1 MKKMNFASITAG
13 LDTLK
18 DVMQQNAEI
27 AQDKLIDVSF
37 IDFAPQ
43 NTFAA
48 DDTDESIR
56 ELADSI
62 ELLGLLEPLVV
73 VRDNDRY
80 TLIAGERR
88 YRAITQCLHWS
99 TVPCRVFD
107 GEALSRNRK
116 QLMLHEANGQ
126 RDLSAGRQLQIF
138 EEYNALLEEMM
149 QNGEYT
155 GAKLGLIAKK
165 MQISDRQVRKYKRI
179 AEQLTQQ
186 EKEMLAA
193 GELTVNEASRLA
205 VARSKKAEL
214 GSDSQKQPE
223 VQPEPSS
230 GSGEL
235 PEAEPEPSS
244 GSEELPEAEPEP
256 GSGSGE
262 LPETKPEPSS
272 GSGEPPEAQSEP
284 SSGFGELPEAQP
296 EPSSVS
302 GELPEAQPEPSSGF
316 GEPPEAQPEPS
327 SGSIEEVERFKTPEA
342 RKALLEE
349 IILSAYIW
357 TPEKLYA
364 DYVQQ
369 MPTTKEAIAEI
380 IKPRYN
386 FRSCSITLR
395 DLEGECT
402 LNASKMIVEIDNPRT
417 TVIYSYTEVDAMIR
431 ELYRAHEREARK

>member
-27 AQDKLIDVSF
+27 AQDKLIDVSS

-155 GAKLGLIAKK
+155 GTKLGLIAKK

-205 VARSKKAEL
+205 VVRSKKSEPSSVSGEL
-214 GSDSQKQPE
+214 PE
-223 VQPEPSS
+223 AQPEPSS
-230 GSGEL
+230 GSGEQ
-235 PEAEPEPSS
+235 
-244 GSEELPEAEPEP
+244 
-256 GSGSGE
+256 
-262 LPETKPEPSS
+262 
-272 GSGEPPEAQSEP
+272 PEAQSEP

-296 EPSSVS
+296 EPSSGS
-302 GELPEAQPEPSSGF
+302 E
-316 GEPPEAQPEPS
+316 EPPEAEPEPS

-386 FRSCSITLR
+386 FRSCSITLS

-402 LNASKMIVEIDNPRT
+402 LNTSKMIVEIDNPRT

>member
-88 YRAITQCLHWS
+88 YRAITECLHWS

-205 VARSKKAEL
+205 VARSKK
-214 GSDSQKQPE
+214 S
-223 VQPEPSS
+223 EPSS
-230 GSGEL
+230 GSGEQ
-235 PEAEPEPSS
+235 PEAQPEPSS
-244 GSEELPEAEPEP
+244 GSEE
-256 GSGSGE
+256 
-262 LPETKPEPSS
+262 
-272 GSGEPPEAQSEP
+272 PPEAQPEP

-302 GELPEAQPEPSSGF
+302 GELPEAQPEPSSGSE
-316 GEPPEAQPEPS
+316 EPPEAEPEPS

-386 FRSCSITLR
+386 FRSCSITLS

-402 LNASKMIVEIDNPRT
+402 LNTSKMIVEIDNPRT

>member
-155 GAKLGLIAKK
+155 GTKLGLIAKK

-205 VARSKKAEL
+205 VARSKKAE
-214 GSDSQKQPE
+214 
-223 VQPEPSS
+223 PSS
-230 GSGEL
+230 GSGEQ
-235 PEAEPEPSS
+235 
-244 GSEELPEAEPEP
+244 
-256 GSGSGE
+256 
-262 LPETKPEPSS
+262 
-272 GSGEPPEAQSEP
+272 PEAQSEP

-302 GELPEAQPEPSSGF
+302 GELPEAQPEPSSGSE
-316 GEPPEAQPEPS
+316 EPPEAEPEPS
-327 SGSIEEVERFKTPEA
+327 SGSIAEVERFKTPEA

-386 FRSCSITLR
+386 FRSCSITLS

-402 LNASKMIVEIDNPRT
+402 LNTSKMIVEIDNPRT

>member
-155 GAKLGLIAKK
+155 GTKLGLIAKK

-205 VARSKKAEL
+205 VARSKKAE
-214 GSDSQKQPE
+214 
-223 VQPEPSS
+223 
-230 GSGEL
+230 
-235 PEAEPEPSS
+235 
-244 GSEELPEAEPEP
+244 
-256 GSGSGE
+256 
-262 LPETKPEPSS
+262 
-272 GSGEPPEAQSEP
+272 
-284 SSGFGELPEAQP
+284 
-296 EPSSVS
+296 PSSVS
-302 GELPEAQPEPSSGF
+302 GELPEAQPEPSSGSE
-316 GEPPEAQPEPS
+316 EPPEAQPEPS

-386 FRSCSITLR
+386 FRSCSITLS

-402 LNASKMIVEIDNPRT
+402 LNTSKMIVEIDNPRT

>member
-155 GAKLGLIAKK
+155 GTKLGLIAKK

-205 VARSKKAEL
+205 VARSKKAE
-214 GSDSQKQPE
+214 
-223 VQPEPSS
+223 PSS
-230 GSGEL
+230 GSGEQ
-235 PEAEPEPSS
+235 
-244 GSEELPEAEPEP
+244 
-256 GSGSGE
+256 
-262 LPETKPEPSS
+262 
-272 GSGEPPEAQSEP
+272 PEAQSEP

-302 GELPEAQPEPSSGF
+302 GEPPEAQPEPSSGSE
-316 GEPPEAQPEPS
+316 EPPEAEPEPS

-386 FRSCSITLR
+386 FRSCSITLS

-402 LNASKMIVEIDNPRT
+402 LNTSKMIVEIDNPRT

>member
-155 GAKLGLIAKK
+155 GTKLGLIAKK

-205 VARSKKAEL
+205 VARSKKSGTEFRFWGTAGGTIGTEFRFRGAAGGTTGTEFRFRGAG
-214 GSDSQKQPE
+214 GSTTGTEFRFRGAAGGRTGTEFRFYRRSGA
-223 VQPEPSS
+223 VQDA
-230 GSGEL
+230 GS
-235 PEAEPEPSS
+235 
-244 GSEELPEAEPEP
+244 
-256 GSGSGE
+256 
-262 LPETKPEPSS
+262 T
-272 GSGEPPEAQSEP
+272 
-284 SSGFGELPEAQP
+284 
-296 EPSSVS
+296 
-302 GELPEAQPEPSSGF
+302 
-316 GEPPEAQPEPS
+316 
-327 SGSIEEVERFKTPEA
+327 
-342 RKALLEE
+342 
-349 IILSAYIW
+349 
-357 TPEKLYA
+357 
-364 DYVQQ
+364 
-369 MPTTKEAIAEI
+369 
-380 IKPRYN
+380 
-386 FRSCSITLR
+386 
-395 DLEGECT
+395 
-402 LNASKMIVEIDNPRT
+402 
-417 TVIYSYTEVDAMIR
+417 
-431 ELYRAHEREARK
+431 

>member
-155 GAKLGLIAKK
+155 GTKLGLIAKK

-205 VARSKKAEL
+205 VARSKKAE
-214 GSDSQKQPE
+214 
-223 VQPEPSS
+223 PSS
-230 GSGEL
+230 GSGEQ
-235 PEAEPEPSS
+235 
-244 GSEELPEAEPEP
+244 
-256 GSGSGE
+256 
-262 LPETKPEPSS
+262 
-272 GSGEPPEAQSEP
+272 PEAQPEP

-302 GELPEAQPEPSSGF
+302 GELPEAQPEPSSGSE
-316 GEPPEAQPEPS
+316 EPPEAQPEPS

-386 FRSCSITLR
+386 FRSCSITLS

-402 LNASKMIVEIDNPRT
+402 LNTSKMIVEIDNPRT

>member
-155 GAKLGLIAKK
+155 GTKLGLIAKK

-205 VARSKKAEL
+205 VARSKKAE
-214 GSDSQKQPE
+214 
-223 VQPEPSS
+223 
-230 GSGEL
+230 
-235 PEAEPEPSS
+235 
-244 GSEELPEAEPEP
+244 
-256 GSGSGE
+256 
-262 LPETKPEPSS
+262 
-272 GSGEPPEAQSEP
+272 P
-284 SSGFGELPEAQP
+284 SSGFGEQL
-296 EPSSVS
+296 
-302 GELPEAQPEPSSGF
+302 
-316 GEPPEAQPEPS
+316 EAQPEPS

-386 FRSCSITLR
+386 FRSCSITLS

-402 LNASKMIVEIDNPRT
+402 LNTSKMIVEIDNPRT

>member
-88 YRAITQCLHWS
+88 YRAITECLHWS

-205 VARSKKAEL
+205 VARSKKAE
-214 GSDSQKQPE
+214 
-223 VQPEPSS
+223 
-230 GSGEL
+230 
-235 PEAEPEPSS
+235 
-244 GSEELPEAEPEP
+244 
-256 GSGSGE
+256 
-262 LPETKPEPSS
+262 
-272 GSGEPPEAQSEP
+272 P
-284 SSGFGELPEAQP
+284 SSGFGEQPEAQS

-302 GELPEAQPEPSSGF
+302 GELPEAQPEPSSGS
-316 GEPPEAQPEPS
+316 GEQPEAQPEPSSGSEEPPEAQPEPS

-402 LNASKMIVEIDNPRT
+402 LNTSKMIVEIDNPRT

>member
-155 GAKLGLIAKK
+155 GTKLGLIAKK

-205 VARSKKAEL
+205 VARSKKAE
-214 GSDSQKQPE
+214 
-223 VQPEPSS
+223 PSS
-230 GSGEL
+230 GSGEQ
-235 PEAEPEPSS
+235 
-244 GSEELPEAEPEP
+244 
-256 GSGSGE
+256 
-262 LPETKPEPSS
+262 
-272 GSGEPPEAQSEP
+272 PEAQSEP

-302 GELPEAQPEPSSGF
+302 GELPEAQPEPSSGSE
-316 GEPPEAQPEPS
+316 EPPEAEPEPS

-357 TPEKLYA
+357 TPEKLYT

-386 FRSCSITLR
+386 FRSCSITLS

-402 LNASKMIVEIDNPRT
+402 LNTSKMIVEIDNPRT

>member
-88 YRAITQCLHWS
+88 YRAITECLHWS

-155 GAKLGLIAKK
+155 GTKLGLIAKK

-193 GELTVNEASRLA
+193 DELTVNEASRLA
-205 VARSKKAEL
+205 VARSKKAE
-214 GSDSQKQPE
+214 
-223 VQPEPSS
+223 PSS
-230 GSGEL
+230 GSGEQ
-235 PEAEPEPSS
+235 
-244 GSEELPEAEPEP
+244 
-256 GSGSGE
+256 
-262 LPETKPEPSS
+262 
-272 GSGEPPEAQSEP
+272 PEAQSEP

-302 GELPEAQPEPSSGF
+302 GELPEAQPEPSSGSE
-316 GEPPEAQPEPS
+316 EPPEAQPEPS

-402 LNASKMIVEIDNPRT
+402 LNTSKMIVEIDNPRT

>member
-205 VARSKKAEL
+205 VARSKKAE
-214 GSDSQKQPE
+214 
-223 VQPEPSS
+223 PSS
-230 GSGEL
+230 VSGEL

-244 GSEELPEAEPEP
+244 V
-256 GSGSGE
+256 SGE
-262 LPETKPEPSS
+262 L
-272 GSGEPPEAQSEP
+272 PEAQSEP

-296 EPSSVS
+296 ELGS
-302 GELPEAQPEPSSGF
+302 GSE
-316 GEPPEAQPEPS
+316 EPPEAQPEPS

-402 LNASKMIVEIDNPRT
+402 LNTSKMIVEIDNPRT

>member
-205 VARSKKAEL
+205 VARSKKAE
-214 GSDSQKQPE
+214 
-223 VQPEPSS
+223 PSS
-230 GSGEL
+230 GFGEQ
-235 PEAEPEPSS
+235 
-244 GSEELPEAEPEP
+244 
-256 GSGSGE
+256 
-262 LPETKPEPSS
+262 
-272 GSGEPPEAQSEP
+272 PEAQSEP

-302 GELPEAQPEPSSGF
+302 GELPEAQPEPSSGSE
-316 GEPPEAQPEPS
+316 EPPEAEPEPS

-386 FRSCSITLR
+386 FRSCSITLS

-402 LNASKMIVEIDNPRT
+402 LNTSKMIVEIDNPRT

>member
-88 YRAITQCLHWS
+88 YKAITQCLHWS

-155 GAKLGLIAKK
+155 GTKLGLIAKK

-205 VARSKKAEL
+205 VARSKKAE
-214 GSDSQKQPE
+214 
-223 VQPEPSS
+223 PSS
-230 GSGEL
+230 GSGEQ
-235 PEAEPEPSS
+235 
-244 GSEELPEAEPEP
+244 
-256 GSGSGE
+256 
-262 LPETKPEPSS
+262 
-272 GSGEPPEAQSEP
+272 PEAQSEP

-302 GELPEAQPEPSSGF
+302 GELPEAQPEPSSGSE
-316 GEPPEAQPEPS
+316 EPPEAEPEPS

-402 LNASKMIVEIDNPRT
+402 LNTSKMIVEIDNPRT

>member
-155 GAKLGLIAKK
+155 GTKLGLIAKK

-205 VARSKKAEL
+205 VARSKKAE
-214 GSDSQKQPE
+214 
-223 VQPEPSS
+223 PSS
-230 GSGEL
+230 VSGEL

-244 GSEELPEAEPEP
+244 V
-256 GSGSGE
+256 SGE
-262 LPETKPEPSS
+262 L
-272 GSGEPPEAQSEP
+272 PEAQSEP
-284 SSGFGELPEAQP
+284 SSGFGELPGAQP
-296 EPSSVS
+296 ELGS
-302 GELPEAQPEPSSGF
+302 GSE
-316 GEPPEAQPEPS
+316 EPPEAEPEPS

-386 FRSCSITLR
+386 FRSCSITLS

-402 LNASKMIVEIDNPRT
+402 LNTSKMIVEIDNPRT

>member
-1 MKKMNFASITAG
+1 MNCFGGLRNEKMNFASITAG

-155 GAKLGLIAKK
+155 GTKLGLIAKK

-205 VARSKKAEL
+205 VARSKKAE
-214 GSDSQKQPE
+214 
-223 VQPEPSS
+223 PSS
-230 GSGEL
+230 GSGEQ
-235 PEAEPEPSS
+235 
-244 GSEELPEAEPEP
+244 
-256 GSGSGE
+256 
-262 LPETKPEPSS
+262 
-272 GSGEPPEAQSEP
+272 PEAQSEP

-302 GELPEAQPEPSSGF
+302 GELPEAQPEPSSGSE
-316 GEPPEAQPEPS
+316 EPPEAQPEPS

-386 FRSCSITLR
+386 FRSCSITLS

-402 LNASKMIVEIDNPRT
+402 LNTSKMIVEIDNPRT

>member
-88 YRAITQCLHWS
+88 YRAITECLHWS

-155 GAKLGLIAKK
+155 GTKLGLIAKK

-193 GELTVNEASRLA
+193 GELTVNEASRRA
-205 VARSKKAEL
+205 YSK
-214 GSDSQKQPE
+214 
-223 VQPEPSS
+223 
-230 GSGEL
+230 
-235 PEAEPEPSS
+235 
-244 GSEELPEAEPEP
+244 
-256 GSGSGE
+256 
-262 LPETKPEPSS
+262 
-272 GSGEPPEAQSEP
+272 
-284 SSGFGELPEAQP
+284 
-296 EPSSVS
+296 
-302 GELPEAQPEPSSGF
+302 
-316 GEPPEAQPEPS
+316 
-327 SGSIEEVERFKTPEA
+327 
-342 RKALLEE
+342 
-349 IILSAYIW
+349 
-357 TPEKLYA
+357 
-364 DYVQQ
+364 
-369 MPTTKEAIAEI
+369 
-380 IKPRYN
+380 
-386 FRSCSITLR
+386 
-395 DLEGECT
+395 
-402 LNASKMIVEIDNPRT
+402 
-417 TVIYSYTEVDAMIR
+417 
-431 ELYRAHEREARK
+431 

>member
-73 VRDNDRY
+73 VRDDDRY

-88 YRAITQCLHWS
+88 YRAITQCLHWG

-165 MQISDRQVRKYKRI
+165 IQTHRGTAY
-179 AEQLTQQ
+179 
-186 EKEMLAA
+186 AA
-193 GELTVNEASRLA
+193 GKRDACCRRA
-205 VARSKKAEL
+205 YSK
-214 GSDSQKQPE
+214 
-223 VQPEPSS
+223 
-230 GSGEL
+230 
-235 PEAEPEPSS
+235 
-244 GSEELPEAEPEP
+244 
-256 GSGSGE
+256 
-262 LPETKPEPSS
+262 
-272 GSGEPPEAQSEP
+272 
-284 SSGFGELPEAQP
+284 
-296 EPSSVS
+296 
-302 GELPEAQPEPSSGF
+302 
-316 GEPPEAQPEPS
+316 
-327 SGSIEEVERFKTPEA
+327 
-342 RKALLEE
+342 
-349 IILSAYIW
+349 
-357 TPEKLYA
+357 
-364 DYVQQ
+364 
-369 MPTTKEAIAEI
+369 
-380 IKPRYN
+380 
-386 FRSCSITLR
+386 
-395 DLEGECT
+395 
-402 LNASKMIVEIDNPRT
+402 
-417 TVIYSYTEVDAMIR
+417 
-431 ELYRAHEREARK
+431 

>member
-88 YRAITQCLHWS
+88 YRAITECLHWS

-155 GAKLGLIAKK
+155 GTKLGLIAKK

-205 VARSKKAEL
+205 VARSKKAE
-214 GSDSQKQPE
+214 
-223 VQPEPSS
+223 
-230 GSGEL
+230 
-235 PEAEPEPSS
+235 
-244 GSEELPEAEPEP
+244 
-256 GSGSGE
+256 
-262 LPETKPEPSS
+262 
-272 GSGEPPEAQSEP
+272 P
-284 SSGFGELPEAQP
+284 SSGFGEQPEAQS

-302 GELPEAQPEPSSGF
+302 GELPEAQPEPSSGS
-316 GEPPEAQPEPS
+316 GEQPEAQPEPSSGSEEPPEAQPEPS

-386 FRSCSITLR
+386 FRSCSITLS

-402 LNASKMIVEIDNPRT
+402 LNTSKMIVEIDNPRT

>member
-155 GAKLGLIAKK
+155 GTKLGLIAKK

-205 VARSKKAEL
+205 VARSKKAE
-214 GSDSQKQPE
+214 
-223 VQPEPSS
+223 PSS
-230 GSGEL
+230 GSGEQ
-235 PEAEPEPSS
+235 
-244 GSEELPEAEPEP
+244 
-256 GSGSGE
+256 
-262 LPETKPEPSS
+262 
-272 GSGEPPEAQSEP
+272 PEAQSEP

-302 GELPEAQPEPSSGF
+302 GELPEAQPEPSSGS
-316 GEPPEAQPEPS
+316 GEQPEAQPEPS

-402 LNASKMIVEIDNPRT
+402 LNTSKMIVEIDNPRT

>member
-88 YRAITQCLHWS
+88 YRAITECLHWS

-155 GAKLGLIAKK
+155 GTKLGLIAKK

-205 VARSKKAEL
+205 VARSKK
-214 GSDSQKQPE
+214 S
-223 VQPEPSS
+223 EPSS
-230 GSGEL
+230 VSGEL
-235 PEAEPEPSS
+235 PEAQ
-244 GSEELPEAEPEP
+244 
-256 GSGSGE
+256 
-262 LPETKPEPSS
+262 PEPSS

-302 GELPEAQPEPSSGF
+302 GELPEAQPEPSSGS

>member
-1 MKKMNFASITAG
+1 MKKMDFASITAG

-155 GAKLGLIAKK
+155 GTKLGLIAKK

-205 VARSKKAEL
+205 VARSKKAE
-214 GSDSQKQPE
+214 
-223 VQPEPSS
+223 PSS
-230 GSGEL
+230 GFGEQ
-235 PEAEPEPSS
+235 
-244 GSEELPEAEPEP
+244 
-256 GSGSGE
+256 
-262 LPETKPEPSS
+262 
-272 GSGEPPEAQSEP
+272 PEAQSEP

-302 GELPEAQPEPSSGF
+302 GELPEAQPEPSSGSE
-316 GEPPEAQPEPS
+316 EPPEAEPEPS

-386 FRSCSITLR
+386 FRSCSITLS

-402 LNASKMIVEIDNPRT
+402 LNTSKMIVEIDNPRT

>member
-1 MKKMNFASITAG
+1 
-13 LDTLK
+13 
-18 DVMQQNAEI
+18 
-27 AQDKLIDVSF
+27 
-37 IDFAPQ
+37 
-43 NTFAA
+43 
-48 DDTDESIR
+48 
-56 ELADSI
+56 
-62 ELLGLLEPLVV
+62 
-73 VRDNDRY
+73 
-80 TLIAGERR
+80 
-88 YRAITQCLHWS
+88 
-99 TVPCRVFD
+99 
-107 GEALSRNRK
+107 
-116 QLMLHEANGQ
+116 MLHEANGQ

-155 GAKLGLIAKK
+155 GTKLGLIAKK

-205 VARSKKAEL
+205 VARSKKAE
-214 GSDSQKQPE
+214 
-223 VQPEPSS
+223 PSS
-230 GSGEL
+230 VS
-235 PEAEPEPSS
+235 
-244 GSEELPEAEPEP
+244 
-256 GSGSGE
+256 
-262 LPETKPEPSS
+262 
-272 GSGEPPEAQSEP
+272 
-284 SSGFGELPEAQP
+284 GELPEAQP

-302 GELPEAQPEPSSGF
+302 GELPEAQPEPSSGS
-316 GEPPEAQPEPS
+316 GELPEAQPEPSSGSEEPPEAQPEPS

-386 FRSCSITLR
+386 FRSCSITLS

-402 LNASKMIVEIDNPRT
+402 LNTSKMIVEIDNPRT

>member
-37 IDFAPQ
+37 IDFASQ

-73 VRDNDRY
+73 VRDDDRY

-88 YRAITQCLHWS
+88 YKAITQCLHWS

-149 QNGEYT
+149 QNGDYT

-179 AEQLTQQ
+179 AEQLTRQ

-193 GELTVNEASRLA
+193 GELTVTEASQIA
-205 VARSKKAEL
+205 VARSKKSEL
-214 GSDSQKQPE
+214 
-223 VQPEPSS
+223 SS
-230 GSGEL
+230 GSVER
-235 PEAEPEPSS
+235 PEV
-244 GSEELPEAEPEP
+244 
-256 GSGSGE
+256 
-262 LPETKPEPSS
+262 KPEPSS
-272 GSGEPPEAQSEP
+272 GSAERPE
-284 SSGFGELPEAQP
+284 
-296 EPSSVS
+296 VK
-302 GELPEAQPEPSSGF
+302 PEPSSGLA
-316 GEPPEAQPEPS
+316 EQPEVKPEPS
-327 SGSIEEVERFKTPEA
+327 SGSAELPEVKPEPSSGSAEQPEVKPEPSSGSTERQEIKPELSSGYKEEAERFKTPEA
-342 RKALLEE
+342 RKVLLEE
-349 IILSAYIW
+349 LILFGCIW
-357 TPEKLYA
+357 EPEKLHA

-380 IKPRYN
+380 LKPRYN
-386 FRSCSITLR
+386 FRSCSISLNG
-395 DLEGECT
+395 LEGQCT
-402 LNASKMIVEIDNPRT
+402 LNASKLIVEIDNPRT

-431 ELYRAHEREARK
+431 ELYRGGKLEVRR

>member
-155 GAKLGLIAKK
+155 GTKLGLIAKK

-205 VARSKKAEL
+205 VARSKKAE
-214 GSDSQKQPE
+214 
-223 VQPEPSS
+223 PSS
-230 GSGEL
+230 GSGEQ
-235 PEAEPEPSS
+235 
-244 GSEELPEAEPEP
+244 
-256 GSGSGE
+256 
-262 LPETKPEPSS
+262 
-272 GSGEPPEAQSEP
+272 PEAQSEP

-302 GELPEAQPEPSSGF
+302 GELPEAQPEPSSGSE
-316 GEPPEAQPEPS
+316 EPPEAEPEPS

-402 LNASKMIVEIDNPRT
+402 LNVSKMIVEINNPRT

>member
-1 MKKMNFASITAG
+1 MKKLNLGNITAG

-18 DVMQQNAEI
+18 DLMQQNMEIGRAE
-27 AQDKLIDVSF
+27 LIDVDL
-37 IDFAPQ
+37 IDFASK

-48 DDTDESIR
+48 NDTDESVR

-62 ELLGLLEPLVV
+62 ELVGLLTPLSVIQ
-73 VRDNDRY
+73 DGDRY
-80 TLIAGERR
+80 TLFAGERR
-88 YRAITQCLHWS
+88 YKAITQCLHWS
-99 TVPCRVFD
+99 KAPCHVFD
-107 GEALSRNRK
+107 GESSSSNRR
-116 QLMLHEANGQ
+116 QFMLHEANGQ
-126 RDLSAGRQLQIF
+126 RDLNAGLQLQIF
-138 EEYNALLEEMM
+138 EEYYELLKDMEEK
-149 QNGEYT
+149 GEYT

-165 MQISDRQVRKYKRI
+165 MQISERQVRKYKRI

-193 GELTVNEASRLA
+193 GEITVNEASRLA

-214 GSDSQKQPE
+214 SSDSQKQPE
-223 VQPEPSS
+223 AQPELSS
-230 GSGEL
+230 GFGEL
-235 PEAEPEPSS
+235 PEAQPEPSS
-244 GSEELPEAEPEP
+244 GSEELPEAQP
-256 GSGSGE
+256 
-262 LPETKPEPSS
+262 
-272 GSGEPPEAQSEP
+272 EP

-296 EPSSVS
+296 EPSSGS
-302 GELPEAQPEPSSGF
+302 E
-316 GEPPEAQPEPS
+316 EPPEAQPEPS

-402 LNASKMIVEIDNPRT
+402 LNASKMIVEINNPRT

-431 ELYRAHEREARK
+431 ELYRAHKREARR

>member
-155 GAKLGLIAKK
+155 GTKLGLIAKK

-205 VARSKKAEL
+205 VARSKKAE
-214 GSDSQKQPE
+214 
-223 VQPEPSS
+223 PSS
-230 GSGEL
+230 GSGEQ
-235 PEAEPEPSS
+235 
-244 GSEELPEAEPEP
+244 
-256 GSGSGE
+256 
-262 LPETKPEPSS
+262 
-272 GSGEPPEAQSEP
+272 PEAQSEP

-302 GELPEAQPEPSSGF
+302 GELPEAQPEPSSGSE
-316 GEPPEAQPEPS
+316 EPPEAQPEPS

-402 LNASKMIVEIDNPRT
+402 LNTSKMIVEIDNPRT

>member
-155 GAKLGLIAKK
+155 GTKLGLIAKK

-205 VARSKKAEL
+205 VARSKKAE
-214 GSDSQKQPE
+214 
-223 VQPEPSS
+223 PSS
-230 GSGEL
+230 GFGEQ
-235 PEAEPEPSS
+235 
-244 GSEELPEAEPEP
+244 
-256 GSGSGE
+256 
-262 LPETKPEPSS
+262 
-272 GSGEPPEAQSEP
+272 PEAQSEP

-302 GELPEAQPEPSSGF
+302 GELPEAQPEPSSGSE
-316 GEPPEAQPEPS
+316 EPPEAQPEPS

-402 LNASKMIVEIDNPRT
+402 LNTSKMIVEIDNPRT

>member
-88 YRAITQCLHWS
+88 YRAITECLHWS

-155 GAKLGLIAKK
+155 GTKLGLIAKK

-205 VARSKKAEL
+205 VARSKKAEPSSGFGEQL
-214 GSDSQKQPE
+214 E
-223 VQPEPSS
+223 AQPEPSS
-230 GSGEL
+230 GSGEQ
-235 PEAEPEPSS
+235 PEAQPEPSS
-244 GSEELPEAEPEP
+244 GSEE
-256 GSGSGE
+256 
-262 LPETKPEPSS
+262 
-272 GSGEPPEAQSEP
+272 PPEAQPEP

>member
-88 YRAITQCLHWS
+88 YRAITECLHWS

-205 VARSKKAEL
+205 VARSKKAE
-214 GSDSQKQPE
+214 
-223 VQPEPSS
+223 PSS
-230 GSGEL
+230 GSGEQ
-235 PEAEPEPSS
+235 
-244 GSEELPEAEPEP
+244 
-256 GSGSGE
+256 
-262 LPETKPEPSS
+262 
-272 GSGEPPEAQSEP
+272 PEAQSEP

-302 GELPEAQPEPSSGF
+302 GELAEAQPEPSSGSE
-316 GEPPEAQPEPS
+316 EPPEAQPEPS

-402 LNASKMIVEIDNPRT
+402 LNTSKMIVEIDNPRT

>member
-155 GAKLGLIAKK
+155 GTKLGLIAKK

-205 VARSKKAEL
+205 VARSKKAE
-214 GSDSQKQPE
+214 
-223 VQPEPSS
+223 PSS
-230 GSGEL
+230 GFGEQ
-235 PEAEPEPSS
+235 
-244 GSEELPEAEPEP
+244 
-256 GSGSGE
+256 
-262 LPETKPEPSS
+262 
-272 GSGEPPEAQSEP
+272 PEAQSEP

-302 GELPEAQPEPSSGF
+302 GELPEAQPEPSSGSE
-316 GEPPEAQPEPS
+316 EPPEAQPEPS

-386 FRSCSITLR
+386 FRSCSITLS

-402 LNASKMIVEIDNPRT
+402 LNTSKMIVEIDNPRT

>member
-88 YRAITQCLHWS
+88 YRAITECLHWS

-155 GAKLGLIAKK
+155 GTKLGLIAKK

-205 VARSKKAEL
+205 VARSKKAE
-214 GSDSQKQPE
+214 
-223 VQPEPSS
+223 PSS
-230 GSGEL
+230 GFGEQ
-235 PEAEPEPSS
+235 
-244 GSEELPEAEPEP
+244 
-256 GSGSGE
+256 
-262 LPETKPEPSS
+262 
-272 GSGEPPEAQSEP
+272 PEAQSEP
-284 SSGFGELPEAQP
+284 SSVSGELPEAQP
-296 EPSSVS
+296 EPSSGS
-302 GELPEAQPEPSSGF
+302 GEQPEAQPEPSSGF

>member
-205 VARSKKAEL
+205 VARSKKAE
-214 GSDSQKQPE
+214 
-223 VQPEPSS
+223 PSS

-235 PEAEPEPSS
+235 PEAQPEPSS
-244 GSEELPEAEPEP
+244 VS
-256 GSGSGE
+256 
-262 LPETKPEPSS
+262 
-272 GSGEPPEAQSEP
+272 
-284 SSGFGELPEAQP
+284 GELPEAQP

-302 GELPEAQPEPSSGF
+302 GELPEAQPEPSSGSE
-316 GEPPEAQPEPS
+316 EPPEAQPEPS

-386 FRSCSITLR
+386 FRSCSITFR
-395 DLEGECT
+395 DFEGECT
-402 LNASKMIVEIDNPRT
+402 LNTSKMIVEIDNPRT

>member
-88 YRAITQCLHWS
+88 YRAITECLHWS

-155 GAKLGLIAKK
+155 GTKLGLIAKK

-205 VARSKKAEL
+205 VARSKKAE
-214 GSDSQKQPE
+214 
-223 VQPEPSS
+223 PSS
-230 GSGEL
+230 GFGEQ
-235 PEAEPEPSS
+235 
-244 GSEELPEAEPEP
+244 
-256 GSGSGE
+256 
-262 LPETKPEPSS
+262 
-272 GSGEPPEAQSEP
+272 PEAQSEP
-284 SSGFGELPEAQP
+284 SS
-296 EPSSVS
+296 VS
-302 GELPEAQPEPSSGF
+302 GEL
-316 GEPPEAQPEPS
+316 PEAQPEPS

-402 LNASKMIVEIDNPRT
+402 LNTSKMIVEIDNPRT

>member
-155 GAKLGLIAKK
+155 GTKLGLIAKK

-205 VARSKKAEL
+205 VARSKKAE
-214 GSDSQKQPE
+214 
-223 VQPEPSS
+223 
-230 GSGEL
+230 
-235 PEAEPEPSS
+235 
-244 GSEELPEAEPEP
+244 
-256 GSGSGE
+256 
-262 LPETKPEPSS
+262 
-272 GSGEPPEAQSEP
+272 P
-284 SSGFGELPEAQP
+284 SSGFGEQPEAQS

-302 GELPEAQPEPSSGF
+302 GELPEAQPEPSSVSGELAEAQPEPSS
-316 GEPPEAQPEPS
+316 GSEEPPEAEPEPS

-386 FRSCSITLR
+386 FRSCSITLS

-402 LNASKMIVEIDNPRT
+402 LNTSKMIVEIDNPRT

>member
-155 GAKLGLIAKK
+155 GTKLGLIAKK

-205 VARSKKAEL
+205 VARSKKAE
-214 GSDSQKQPE
+214 
-223 VQPEPSS
+223 
-230 GSGEL
+230 
-235 PEAEPEPSS
+235 
-244 GSEELPEAEPEP
+244 
-256 GSGSGE
+256 
-262 LPETKPEPSS
+262 
-272 GSGEPPEAQSEP
+272 P
-284 SSGFGELPEAQP
+284 SSGFGEQPEAQS

-302 GELPEAQPEPSSGF
+302 GELPEAQPEPSSGS
-316 GEPPEAQPEPS
+316 GEQPEAQPEPSSGSEEPPEAQPEPS

-386 FRSCSITLR
+386 FRSCSITLS

-402 LNASKMIVEIDNPRT
+402 LNTSKMIVEIDNPRT